1 MGARLLL
8 FPGKLLNVNRSL
20 DLASPEVN
28 GENILAFSDCN
39 IMLLV
44 SALLFPLAVLSK
56 PPSQ

>member
-1 MGARLLL
+1 M
-8 FPGKLLNVNRSL
+8 NRSL

-44 SALLFPLAVLSK
+44 SPLLFPFAMLSVSITVVLRLK
-56 PPSQ
+56 QGKQ